1 MFHQHAFVILL
12 WTILMSP
19 LNQVEATTEKRGVLR
34 KRDGPFYRTA
44 SDFGIA
50 ARPIY
55 KTLTEFAKKTKHL
68 LKK

>member
-1 MFHQHAFVILL
+1 MQDYP
-12 WTILMSP
+12 SY
-19 LNQVEATTEKRGVLR
+19 QVEATTEKRGVLR